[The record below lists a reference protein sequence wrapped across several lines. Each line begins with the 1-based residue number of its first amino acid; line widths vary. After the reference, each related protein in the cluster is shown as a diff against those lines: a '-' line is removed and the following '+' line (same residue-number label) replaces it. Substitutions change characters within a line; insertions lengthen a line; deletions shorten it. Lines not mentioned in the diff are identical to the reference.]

1 MTYSA
6 IELVIDRFI
15 ATLTLNRPD
24 KMNALNDDL
33 LIEMQHALDALERNT
48 AVRAVIITGAGRA
61 FSAGFDISPRE
72 NPFTTV
78 QDWRDHVK
86 LGNDAWLKIWRSRLP
101 FVAAVNG
108 FCLGGGCDL
117 SMVCDITIAADTAQ
131 FGEPEIQFQSAPPF
145 PIMPWVLGMKKT
157 KELLLTGDRVD
168 AHQAERIGLVNRV
181 VPADRLMHE
190 ARRLAQKLAMIPPPA
205 MQLNKQ
211 GLNRMY
217 DMRGLQSTVDY
228 GAEMFTLVL
237 MSESDEAKAFF
248 KVAGEQGLK
257 AAFKWRDKKFA
268 LDDDA
273 SGA

>member
-1 MTYSA
+1 MTYTA

-33 LIEMQHALDALERNT
+33 LLEMQHALDALERNT
-48 AVRAVIITGAGRA
+48 EVRAVIITGAGRA

-72 NPFTTV
+72 KPFTTI

-86 LGNDAWLKIWRSRLP
+86 LGNDTWFKIWRSRLP

-145 PIMPWVLGMKKT
+145 PITTFPFTTRGAPLPPWRRAAPRPRESCRCPRPAGSSRRPPS
-157 KELLLTGDRVD
+157 DRC
-168 AHQAERIGLVNRV
+168 
-181 VPADRLMHE
+181 
-190 ARRLAQKLAMIPPPA
+190 
-205 MQLNKQ
+205 
-211 GLNRMY
+211 
-217 DMRGLQSTVDY
+217 
-228 GAEMFTLVL
+228 
-237 MSESDEAKAFF
+237 
-248 KVAGEQGLK
+248 
-257 AAFKWRDKKFA
+257 W
-268 LDDDA
+268 
-273 SGA
+273 